1 MENNNDFL
9 TNVFR
14 QKIDDMKKEK
24 GSSSEDTDK
33 TAAALITLILA
44 VGKWFVLT
52 IFSWL
57 GWKLAAEVFA
67 LPQITYLQVL
77 GIMVG
82 MRSFSMLIINP
93 LISKKSV

>member
-24 GSSSEDTDK
+24 GSSNEETDK

-44 VGKWFVLT
+44 IGKWIFLT
-52 IFSWL
+52 VFSWL

-67 LPQITYLQVL
+67 IPQLTYLQVV

-82 MRSFSMLIINP
+82 IRSFSMLIISP
-93 LISKKSV
+93 LIPKKSV